1 VSHRSDQ
8 VAVQRSDL
16 SDPVAGRGNR
26 NRPCNTTPGNLVR
39 PLNES
44 AALTL
49 TTSCHFRA
57 SAALTLTTSCHFRAS
72 AARPPTSTCR
82 SFRAT
87 RLLGAGRRMG

>member
-57 SAALTLTTSCHFRAS
+57 SAA
-72 AARPPTSTCR
+72 RPPTSTCK